1 MTWTTEL
8 PIGTNKTFNKER
20 AIAGDPVQFRDG
32 TSPYDFVWHEKCQLF
47 VGSLNDSRNIFIA
60 WQSDGKYFKNGRMPE
75 FDLFMAKK

>member
-1 MTWTTEL
+1 MKDNE
-8 PIGTNKTFNKER
+8 TFNKER

-32 TSPYDFVWHEKCQLF
+32 SYPYDFVWHEKCQLF
-47 VGSLNDSRNIFIA
+47 VGSLNASRNTFIA